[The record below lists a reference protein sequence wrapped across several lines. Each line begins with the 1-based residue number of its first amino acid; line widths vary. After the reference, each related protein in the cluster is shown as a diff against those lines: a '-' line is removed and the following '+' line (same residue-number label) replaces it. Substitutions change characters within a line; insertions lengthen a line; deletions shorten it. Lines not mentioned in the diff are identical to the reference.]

1 MNSFITSAMSIA
13 RIKSILSEKIE
24 DTVISIS
31 NTLYTKENLM
41 YDYKSVSLVKC
52 DNDNWKYWVRNTVMD
67 IWGQYTNL
75 DISWEGDLANLF
87 KPADTIS
94 TQVLSTYIH
103 QFLQI
108 EHGRCGEIHFIDSAA
123 YFSLSIPNSNA
134 IDGILKSD
142 DSKYLTEQMITE
154 KMLPI
159 KSDSSRRDIT
169 AIVVYV
175 YDMDSVMDIVQLN
188 NILKDG
194 LRLRYCGCIS

>member
-1 MNSFITSAMSIA
+1 MNSVITSAMSIA

-31 NTLYTKENLM
+31 NTLYTEENLIRE
-41 YDYKSVSLVKC
+41 YKSVSLVKC
-52 DNDNWKYWVRNTVMD
+52 NNDNWKYWVRN
-67 IWGQYTNL
+67 TNL
-75 DISWEGDLANLF
+75 DISWEGDLADLF

-154 KMLPI
+154 KILPI